1 MNVFS
6 KLKVKTNDDNGKGN
20 RVLPYTI
27 PPLYQLFLN
36 TFDVDSN
43 QSIGEMYIDPKYG
56 NVKLFDLNENQST
69 GEKFT
74 HPKYGIVNH
83 FGFRFKHNDMDISI
97 SDFFNEKELC
107 EYSIYLDSTYLYDD
121 LKLVP
126 IGDVVC
132 GGIYI
137 GVDASKNLDQI
148 FIYFWGGGR
157 LIYCANN
164 IFEFCSKLSLNT
176 DRFEN
181 LQTPHFYKNFHEN
194 YWRVK
199 PPELRDVR
207 PLQHLDKDSLDKTYL
222 DFKEH
227 YADLFELEY
236 EYNIRG
242 IKWSEKTFWNKITHK
257 FYKIIR

>member
-6 KLKVKTNDDNGKGN
+6 KLKVKTNDDNGKEN

-43 QSIGEMYIDPKYG
+43 QIIGEKY
-56 NVKLFDLNENQST
+56 LDT
-69 GEKFT
+69 KFGT
-74 HPKYGIVNH
+74 VDSL
-83 FGFRFKHNDMDISI
+83 GFRLRHNDMDISI
-97 SDFFNEKELC
+97 SDFFNEKDLFEDLRYLES
-107 EYSIYLDSTYLYDD
+107 EYIWHD
-121 LKLVP
+121 LKLVR
-126 IGDVVC
+126 IGYINI
-132 GGIYI
+132 GGGVFI
-137 GVDASKNLDQI
+137 GVDASKNSDQI
-148 FIYFWGGGR
+148 FTYFWDGGR
-157 LIYCANN
+157 LIYSANN
-164 IFEFCSKLSLNT
+164 IFEFCSKLSLDT
-176 DRFEN
+176 DTNRYEN
-181 LQTPHFYKNFHEN
+181 VRTPHFYKNFHED

-207 PLQHLDKDSLDKTYL
+207 PLQHLDKDSLDKKYL
-222 DFKEH
+222 DFNEH

-242 IKWSEKTFWNKITHK
+242 IKWPEKTLWDKITHE